1 MKNAYGDIYFPYE
14 EKIYGKLYK
23 HKIFKICEENYI
35 SKYSEWKV
43 HIKKLLENIDE
54 KEKEN
59 FFRYI
64 INNMRNRKARTI
76 TNKMVY
82 GAMFT
87 AVFSLIF
94 SLMNNIKAFNV
105 WKWTIVLSA
114 VIIIGSIAILSVALF
129 SLSKDIVKNS
139 YKYYFYEDLVEI
151 MKEDKKWSYIIKGY
165 EDKKC
170 SCV

>member
-1 MKNAYGDIYFPYE
+1 
-14 EKIYGKLYK
+14 
-23 HKIFKICEENYI
+23 
-35 SKYSEWKV
+35 
-43 HIKKLLENIDE
+43 
-54 KEKEN
+54 
-59 FFRYI
+59 
-64 INNMRNRKARTI
+64 MRNRKARTI